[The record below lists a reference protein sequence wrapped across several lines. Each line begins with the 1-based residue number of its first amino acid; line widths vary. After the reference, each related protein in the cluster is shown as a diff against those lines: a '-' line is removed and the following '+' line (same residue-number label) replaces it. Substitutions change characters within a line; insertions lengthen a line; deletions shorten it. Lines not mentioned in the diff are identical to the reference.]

1 MHYFAP
7 ITFLKLITLTLV
19 CAQTD
24 LFAPKGGGGV
34 CSSSGDSY
42 SGRGDCYSGFGS
54 GHCAEPCIGGYSAG
68 DREAN
73 SHGGSSSSGGGS
85 GSAYDGSV
93 AAPAISSA
101 AAVETASRQLLDQ
114 CYVVYSNRQAVKTC
128 SKQEVLTAV
137 KSVSTLYAGVAAG
150 ELTDKAAHQM
160 LMGLISLG
168 LPLDCATARQ
178 APAELCSEVDHF
190 SQMRQTMQDFAA
202 QRTAAA
208 QTGSAPFIFS
218 LNEARAMVDE
228 ITQERLAG
236 VSQTYNEVIKG
247 TKTPAQAKQALDAAV
262 AQGMPLAAM
271 GDLVVASA
279 EKVKREIEHEV
290 TEYKQLLLRPKR
302 FNAAQLAAA
311 SNCNGGM
318 YNLPSAEIA
327 DLTRQFGGER
337 WLIRA
342 FELTTRKCA
351 APQKM
356 HHLCYSHIVG
366 GGVIAGHPGVAAFD
380 AMTDAQVAAR
390 FNEADRQ
397 IAVARAQGL

>member
-1 MHYFAP
+1 MNKKSAIRTNNFFKIIALM
-7 ITFLKLITLTLV
+7 FV
-19 CAQTD
+19 CAQTN
-24 LFAPKGGGGV
+24 LFAPKGGGSV

-54 GHCAEPCIGGYSAG
+54 GHCAEPCMGGYSAG

-73 SHGGSSSSGGGS
+73 SHGGGNSSSGGGS
-85 GSAYDGSV
+85 GSAYDGSA

-101 AAVETASRQLLDQ
+101 VAVETASRQLLDQ

-279 EKVKREIEHEV
+279 EKVKREIEREV
-290 TEYKQLLLRPKR
+290 DEYKQLLLRPKR

-318 YNLPSAEIA
+318 YNLPPAELA
-327 DLTRQFGGER
+327 DLTHQFGGER

-342 FELTTRKCA
+342 FELTTRRCA
-351 APQKM
+351 APQRKG
-356 HHLCYSHIVG
+356 HLCYALNSDPNG
-366 GGVIAGHPGVAAFD
+366 IAKLDSMSEAEQNGLINQLKD
-380 AMTDAQVAAR
+380 LLRLERAR
-390 FNEADRQ
+390 GA
-397 IAVARAQGL
+397 I